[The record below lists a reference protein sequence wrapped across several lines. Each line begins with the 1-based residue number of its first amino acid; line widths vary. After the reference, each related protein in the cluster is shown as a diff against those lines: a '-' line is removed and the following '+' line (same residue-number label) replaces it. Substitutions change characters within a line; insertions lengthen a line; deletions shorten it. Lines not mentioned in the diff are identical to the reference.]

1 MVMVRIRNR
10 LDRPGAYGLLSRSF
24 LLSYCATLS
33 SIALIGLV
41 SLTTSYHSCTS
52 PHARS
57 FPWQGGGYVI
67 PL

>member
-1 MVMVRIRNR
+1 MVMVRILNR
-10 LDRPGAYGLLSRSF
+10 LDRPGTYGLLSRSF
-24 LLSYCATLS
+24 LLSYCATLF

-41 SLTTSYHSCTS
+41 SPSPSYHSCTL

-57 FPWQGGGYVI
+57 SPWQGGGHVI